1 MLGIKITR
9 YLQVG
14 IALVIVASPTL
25 RSELFASE
33 KDEVVTFADDIK
45 PILQKYCL
53 KCHGNDDQNAD
64 LNLQNYA
71 TLLQGGSAGEVVKA
85 GQSGTSV
92 LMQAITNEDDAARMP
107 PDSPRLPEEVITLIG
122 KWIDTGLRETS
133 SSKALLAKST
143 LTFIPGAS
151 ANAKPDGPPAMPVDL
166 PEVEVAPTSR
176 NMAILGLA
184 ASPWAPLAAASGYKQ
199 IRLFNTDTE
208 EEIGHLLFEPG
219 VPYVLKFSQNG
230 AILMAAGGQP
240 GHSGSVVL
248 YDVKTGKVVGRF
260 GDELDTVLAADIS
273 PDQKLVAFG
282 GPGRIAKAYSTESGE
297 EVYQIE
303 RHTDWVTSIA
313 FSPDGTQIA
322 TGDRAGN
329 LYLSSA
335 DSGGILLS
343 LESHKGSVRGL
354 SWRSDSKVVASA
366 GDDGRLIWWNA
377 ETGFVAMQSTNGH
390 SPPRPEGFS
399 GKLQSGVLSVQFRK
413 DGGLISS
420 GRDNLVKAWK
430 TSSNQTN
437 SLILE
442 QGIPIRAI
450 VDNSDKKIIIGDT
463 FGNVR
468 FWSHH

>member
-1 MLGIKITR
+1 MLGIKITPH
-9 YLQVG
+9 LQIGLV
-14 IALVIVASPTL
+14 LVIVTSPTV
-25 RSELFASE
+25 SSQLFASE

-71 TLLQGGSAGEVVKA
+71 TLLQGGSAGAVVKA
-85 GQSGTSV
+85 GQSGASV

-107 PDSPRLPEEVITLIG
+107 PESPRLPEEVITLIG

-133 SSKALLAKST
+133 SSKAMLAKST
-143 LTFIPGAS
+143 LTFTPGAS
-151 ANAKPDGPPAMPVDL
+151 ASIKPNGPPAMPVDL

-184 ASPWAPLAAASGYKQ
+184 TSPWAPLAAASGYKQ

-219 VPYVLKFSQNG
+219 VPHVLKFSQNG
-230 AILMAAGGQP
+230 EILMAAGGQP

-282 GPGRIAKAYSTESGE
+282 GPGRIVKAYSTESAE

-343 LESHKGSVRGL
+343 LDSHKGSVRGL
-354 SWRSDSKVVASA
+354 SWRRDSKVVASA

-399 GKLQSGVLSVQFRK
+399 GKLQSGVLSVRFRK

-420 GRDNLVKAWK
+420 GRDNRVKAWK
-430 TSSNQTN
+430 TSSDQTN

-442 QGIPIRAI
+442 EGIPIQST
-450 VDNSDKKIIIGDT
+450 VDHSDKKIIIGDT
-463 FGNVR
+463 LGNIR
-468 FWSHH
+468 FWSDH

>member
-1 MLGIKITR
+1 
-9 YLQVG
+9 
-14 IALVIVASPTL
+14 
-25 RSELFASE
+25 
-33 KDEVVTFADDIK
+33 
-45 PILQKYCL
+45 
-53 KCHGNDDQNAD
+53 
-64 LNLQNYA
+64 
-71 TLLQGGSAGEVVKA
+71 
-85 GQSGTSV
+85 
-92 LMQAITNEDDAARMP
+92 
-107 PDSPRLPEEVITLIG
+107 
-122 KWIDTGLRETS
+122 
-133 SSKALLAKST
+133 
-143 LTFIPGAS
+143 
-151 ANAKPDGPPAMPVDL
+151 
-166 PEVEVAPTSR
+166 
-176 NMAILGLA
+176 
-184 ASPWAPLAAASGYKQ
+184 
-199 IRLFNTDTE
+199 
-208 EEIGHLLFEPG
+208 
-219 VPYVLKFSQNG
+219 
-230 AILMAAGGQP
+230 MAAGGQP

-282 GPGRIAKAYSTESGE
+282 GPGRIAKAYSTETGE

-343 LESHKGSVRGL
+343 LDSHKGSVRGL
-354 SWRSDSKVVASA
+354 AWRSDSKVVASA

-390 SPPRPEGFS
+390 APPRTEGFS

-420 GRDNLVKAWK
+420 GRDNRVKAWK
-430 TSSNQTN
+430 TSSDQTN

-442 QGIPIRAI
+442 EGIPIQST
-450 VDNSDKKIIIGDT
+450 VDYSDKKIIIGDT
-463 FGNVR
+463 LGNIR
-468 FWSHH
+468 FWSHQ